1 MWSELSDDEDIARP
15 QFPELS
21 ATLPQAKSPHELDEE
36 GVVNDVPHIAN
47 NDLPQAKL
55 PHKLD
60 EEGVVNNIPHV
71 ADDNDEDSA
80 RPQLPPV
87 ALPQAESP
95 HKLDKEDAVDNV
107 PHIADNN
114 NEDSARPQL
123 PPVTLPQT
131 ESPHELAEEGVVNNI
146 PQVEVNDKDGQGVF
160 GLHGISVFL
169 WAIFISWLVGCRYM
183 NKEFGHSEGLCLPQS
198 NHIGIMASMK
208 TLAW

>member
-1 MWSELSDDEDIARP
+1 MWSELSNDEDIARP

-36 GVVNDVPHIAN
+36 GVVNNV
-47 NDLPQAKL
+47 
-55 PHKLD
+55 
-60 EEGVVNNIPHV
+60 PHV
-71 ADDNDEDSA
+71 ADDNNEDSA

-95 HKLDKEDAVDNV
+95 HKLDEEGAVDDV
-107 PHIADNN
+107 PYIHIADNN
-114 NEDSARPQL
+114 DEDSARPQL
-123 PPVTLPQT
+123 PPVTLPQAK
-131 ESPHELAEEGVVNNI
+131 SLHELNEEGVVNDI
-146 PQVEVNDKDGQGVF
+146 LQVEVNDKDGQGVF
-160 GLHGISVFL
+160 GLCGISVFL

-198 NHIGIMASMK
+198 NQIGILASMK